1 MHPLSHRKRIREA
14 EKWASVSPW
23 SKAKEAVAAEKMVV
37 KAAEG
42 TKVASG
48 ASSSSSDDDDSSED
62 ASEADKAGFRVSGP
76 GFRVQGRVR
85 I

>member
-1 MHPLSHRKRIREA
+1 
-14 EKWASVSPW
+14 
-23 SKAKEAVAAEKMVV
+23 MVV